1 VDKIKKIGIG
11 FGIFVASFFILIV
24 IVAVTNFEQDKE
36 EQELKSELRSMSIQ
50 ELEEL
55 SVHWEYDDILRNIER
70 YEGKIIYFEGKIW
83 RVESLGGDH
92 YVLTVREGGGL
103 DILIVDYTGSRV
115 LDGDNIGVYGEVWK
129 VIEVGSMLA
138 PDFKSPYPVVKAIQ
152 LICYNC

>member
-36 EQELKSELRSMSIQ
+36 EQELKSKLRSMSIE

-70 YEGKIIYFEGKIW
+70 YEGKIIRFEGKIW
-83 RVESLGGDH
+83 RVESLGEDH

-103 DILIVDYTGSRV
+103 DIFFVDYTGSRV
-115 LDGDNIGVYGEVWK
+115 LDGDSIRVYGEVWK

-138 PDFKSPYPVVKAIQ
+138 PDFKSPYPAVKAIR
-152 LICYNC
+152 LTCTNC